1 MYFQEIGPILSSVDE
16 PMALCTVVATKGST
30 PRKAGARMIVTQS
43 GTVYGTV
50 GGGHFEQ
57 KVVVQALEVIQS
69 GTPGMFR
76 HELLQQHDMCCGGT
90 MEVFIE
96 RMERKKKLYIFGAGH
111 TGQALSRFA
120 VEAGFDVWL
129 VDDREAYLSR
139 CSDPRIHCVLQNFED
154 ALRSLKFDADAF
166 VVVMTYRHDIDRQ
179 ILALCIRQPHAYL
192 GMIGSR
198 RKILVTKKRFRDAGI
213 ATVHELDAVDM
224 PTGLAIGADGPAEIA
239 VSILAKL
246 IAVKNNVNP

>member
-96 RMERKKKLYIFGAGH
+96 RMERKKKLYVFGAGH

-166 VVVMTYRHDIDRQ
+166 VVVMTYRHDPCPLHAAATCLPGHARAPPEDPGNQKAISRCRHRNRARARCGGYAHGLGHWCRWSGGNSRQ
-179 ILALCIRQPHAYL
+179 HFGKTHRC
-192 GMIGSR
+192 
-198 RKILVTKKRFRDAGI
+198 KK
-213 ATVHELDAVDM
+213 
-224 PTGLAIGADGPAEIA
+224 
-239 VSILAKL
+239 
-246 IAVKNNVNP
+246 